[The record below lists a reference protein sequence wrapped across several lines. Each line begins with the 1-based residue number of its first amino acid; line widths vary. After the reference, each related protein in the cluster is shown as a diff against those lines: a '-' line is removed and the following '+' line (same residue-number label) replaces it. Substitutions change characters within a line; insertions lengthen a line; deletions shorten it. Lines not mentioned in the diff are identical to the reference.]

1 MEEIKMDE
9 KIVSLSDEEL
19 ASASGGATA
28 KKYIQYKIV
37 RGDTLSHLARV
48 YHTTVDELVRIN
60 HIADKNKIYAGDTIL
75 IPVR

>member
-1 MEEIKMDE
+1 MEE
-9 KIVSLSDEEL
+9 KIVSLPDEAL
-19 ASASGGATA
+19 KDADGGAVVQ
-28 KKYIQYKIV
+28 KYIQYKIV

-75 IPVR
+75 IPVK

>member
-1 MEEIKMDE
+1 MDE
-9 KIVSLSDEEL
+9 KIVNLTDEQVAEV
-19 ASASGGATA
+19 AGGAA
-28 KKYIQYKIV
+28 RKYIQYKIV

>member
-1 MEEIKMDE
+1 MTELRPEQLEEI
-9 KIVSLSDEEL
+9 
-19 ASASGGATA
+19 SGGTSTQ
-28 KKYIQYKIV
+28 KYIRYKIV

-60 HIADKNKIYAGDTIL
+60 HIADKNKIYAGDYIL

>member
-1 MEEIKMDE
+1 MEE
-9 KIVSLSDEEL
+9 KIVSLSDAEL
-19 ASASGGATA
+19 ENAAGGAEVV

-60 HIADKNKIYAGDTIL
+60 HIKDKNKIYAGDTIL
-75 IPVR
+75 IPVK